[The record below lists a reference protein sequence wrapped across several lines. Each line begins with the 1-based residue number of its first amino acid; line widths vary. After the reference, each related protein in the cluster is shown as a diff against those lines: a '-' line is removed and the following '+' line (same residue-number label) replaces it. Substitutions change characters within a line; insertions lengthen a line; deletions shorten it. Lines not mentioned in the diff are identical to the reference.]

1 MKIEQKGLF
10 GDPNPQKPAST
21 ATKATAYKNPPNTT
35 ILGGLNQ
42 ATLQAESVY
51 MLRDSIGE
59 MMDVVADEPEILEE
73 PDCMTDFI
81 AALAMRKALE
91 VHGILYD
98 A

>member
-1 MKIEQKGLF
+1 MVVSYCGSNFNIPDLLIEKYIDDFKDLPGS
-10 GDPNPQKPAST
+10 AER
-21 ATKATAYKNPPNTT
+21 
-35 ILGGLNQ
+35 
-42 ATLQAESVY
+42 ESVY

-59 MMDVVADEPEILEE
+59 MMDVVAEEPEILEE